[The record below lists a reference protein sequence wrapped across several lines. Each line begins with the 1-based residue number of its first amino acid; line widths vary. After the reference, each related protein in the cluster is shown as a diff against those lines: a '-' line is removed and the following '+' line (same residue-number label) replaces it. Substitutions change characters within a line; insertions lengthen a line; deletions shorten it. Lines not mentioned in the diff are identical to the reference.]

1 MRRYNYKNHSE
12 IPPYMADYITDVV
25 GTVETVEEVSLNQIN
40 DFLNGL
46 EEWYEDDVEL
56 LDSTYAMTMH

>member
-25 GTVETVEEVSLNQIN
+25 GTVETVEEVPLNQIVILCPAVCYYN
-40 DFLNGL
+40 EIRNQLKSIRRTSQD
-46 EEWYEDDVEL
+46 Y
-56 LDSTYAMTMH
+56 

>member
-12 IPPYMADYITDVV
+12 IPPYMADYIMCVV
-25 GTVETVEEVSLNQIN
+25 GTVGTVEEVPLNQIN

-46 EEWYEDDVEL
+46 EEWYETPVEV
-56 LDSTYAMTMH
+56 LDSTYTMAMH

>member
-25 GTVETVEEVSLNQIN
+25 GDVDKVEEVPLDHIN
-40 DFLNGL
+40 SFLNGL
-46 EEWYEDDVEL
+46 EDWYEDDVEL
-56 LDSTYAMTMH
+56 LDTNSYMTMH

>member
-12 IPPYMADYITDVV
+12 IPPYMADYLTDVV
-25 GTVETVEEVSLNQIN
+25 GTVETVEEVPLNQIN

-46 EEWYEDDVEL
+46 EEWYEDDVEM
-56 LDSTYAMTMH
+56 LDSTSTMTMH

>member
-12 IPPYMADYITDVV
+12 IPPYMADYLTDVV
-25 GTVETVEEVSLNQIN
+25 GKVDSVEEVPLNQIN

-46 EEWYEDDVEL
+46 EEWYEDDIEV
-56 LDSTYAMTMH
+56 LDNISTMTMH

>member
-12 IPPYMADYITDVV
+12 IPPYMADYLTDVV

-46 EEWYEDDVEL
+46 EEWYEDDVEI
-56 LDSTYAMTMH
+56 LDSTSVMTMH

>member
-12 IPPYMADYITDVV
+12 IPPYMADYLTDVV
-25 GTVETVEEVSLNQIN
+25 GTVETVEEVPLNQIN

-56 LDSTYAMTMH
+56 LDSTYTMTMH

>member
-12 IPPYMADYITDVV
+12 IPPYMADYLTDVV
-25 GTVETVEEVSLNQIN
+25 GTVGTVEEVPLNQIN

-46 EEWYEDDVEL
+46 EEWYEDDVEI
-56 LDSTYAMTMH
+56 LDSTSAMTMH

>member
-12 IPPYMADYITDVV
+12 IPPYMADYLTDVV
-25 GTVETVEEVSLNQIN
+25 GTVETVEEVPLDQIN

-56 LDSTYAMTMH
+56 LDNTYTMTMH

>member
-12 IPPYMADYITDVV
+12 IPPYMADYLTDVV
-25 GTVETVEEVSLNQIN
+25 GTVETVEEVPLNQIN

-46 EEWYEDDVEL
+46 EEWYEDDVEI
-56 LDSTYAMTMH
+56 LDSISAMTMH

>member
-12 IPPYMADYITDVV
+12 IPPYMADYLTDVV
-25 GTVETVEEVSLNQIN
+25 GTVETVEEVPLNQIN

-46 EEWYEDDVEL
+46 EEWYEDDVEI
-56 LDSTYAMTMH
+56 LDSTSAMTMH

>member
-1 MRRYNYKNHSE
+1 MRRYNYKNHTE
-12 IPPYMADYITDVV
+12 IPPYMAHYITDVV
-25 GTVETVEEVSLNQIN
+25 RTVQTVEEVPLNQIN

>member
-12 IPPYMADYITDVV
+12 IPPYMADYLTDVV
-25 GTVETVEEVSLNQIN
+25 GTVDSVEEVPLNQIN

-46 EEWYEDDVEL
+46 EEWYEDDVEVL
-56 LDSTYAMTMH
+56 GSTSAMTMH

>member
-12 IPPYMADYITDVV
+12 IPPYMADYLTDVV
-25 GTVETVEEVSLNQIN
+25 GTVDSVEEVPLNQIN

-46 EEWYEDDVEL
+46 EEWYEDDVEI
-56 LDSTYAMTMH
+56 LDSISAMTMH

>member
-12 IPPYMADYITDVV
+12 IPPYMADYLTDVV
-25 GTVETVEEVSLNQIN
+25 GTVETVEEVPLNQIN

-46 EEWYEDDVEL
+46 EEWYEDDVDI
-56 LDSTYAMTMH
+56 LDSTSAMTMH

>member
-12 IPPYMADYITDVV
+12 IPPYMADYLTDVV
-25 GTVETVEEVSLNQIN
+25 GTVETVEEVPLNQIN

-46 EEWYEDDVEL
+46 EEWYEDDVEVL
-56 LDSTYAMTMH
+56 GSTSAMTMH

>member
-12 IPPYMADYITDVV
+12 IPRYMADYLTDVV
-25 GTVETVEEVSLNQIN
+25 GTVDSVEEVPLNQIN

-46 EEWYEDDVEL
+46 EEWYEDDVEM
-56 LDSTYAMTMH
+56 LDSTSAMTMH

>member
-12 IPPYMADYITDVV
+12 IPPYMADYLTDVV
-25 GTVETVEEVSLNQIN
+25 GTVDSVEEVPLNQIN

-46 EEWYEDDVEL
+46 EEWYEDDVEIL
-56 LDSTYAMTMH
+56 YSTSAMTMH

>member
-12 IPPYMADYITDVV
+12 IPPYMADYLTDVV
-25 GTVETVEEVSLNQIN
+25 GTAETVEEVPLNQIN

-46 EEWYEDDVEL
+46 EEWYEDDVEI
-56 LDSTYAMTMH
+56 LDSTSTMTMH

>member
-12 IPPYMADYITDVV
+12 IPPYMADYLTDVV
-25 GTVETVEEVSLNQIN
+25 GTVDSVEEVPLNQIN

-46 EEWYEDDVEL
+46 EEWYEDDVEI
-56 LDSTYAMTMH
+56 LDSTSTMTMH

>member
-12 IPPYMADYITDVV
+12 IPPYMADYLTDVV
-25 GTVETVEEVSLNQIN
+25 GTVDSVEEVPLNQIN

-46 EEWYEDDVEL
+46 EEWYEDDIEV
-56 LDSTYAMTMH
+56 LDNISTMTMH

>member
-12 IPPYMADYITDVV
+12 IPPYMADYLTDVV
-25 GTVETVEEVSLNQIN
+25 GTVDSVEEVPLNQIN

-46 EEWYEDDVEL
+46 EEWYEDDVEI
-56 LDSTYAMTMH
+56 LDSTSAMTMH

>member
-12 IPPYMADYITDVV
+12 IPPYLADYITDVV
-25 GTVETVEEVSLNQIN
+25 GTVDTVEEVSLNQIN

>member
-25 GTVETVEEVSLNQIN
+25 GTVETVEEVPLNQIN

>member
-12 IPPYMADYITDVV
+12 IPPYMADYLTDVV
-25 GTVETVEEVSLNQIN
+25 GTVDSVEEVPLNQIN

-46 EEWYEDDVEL
+46 EEWYEDDVEM
-56 LDSTYAMTMH
+56 LDSTSTMTMH

>member
-12 IPPYMADYITDVV
+12 IPTYMADYLTDVV
-25 GTVETVEEVSLNQIN
+25 GNVDSVEEVPLNQIN

-46 EEWYEDDVEL
+46 EEWYEDDVEI
-56 LDSTYAMTMH
+56 LDSTSAMTMH

>member
-12 IPPYMADYITDVV
+12 IPPYMADYLMDVV
-25 GTVETVEEVSLNQIN
+25 GTVETVEEVPLNQIN

>member
-25 GTVETVEEVSLNQIN
+25 GTVETVEEVPLNQIN

-56 LDSTYAMTMH
+56 LYSTYAMTMH

>member
-12 IPPYMADYITDVV
+12 IPPYMADYLIDVV
-25 GTVETVEEVSLNQIN
+25 GKVDSVEEVPLNQIN

-46 EEWYEDDVEL
+46 EEWYEDDVEI
-56 LDSTYAMTMH
+56 LDSTSAMTMH

>member
-12 IPPYMADYITDVV
+12 IPPYMADYLTDVV
-25 GTVETVEEVSLNQIN
+25 GTVDSVEEVPLNQIN

-46 EEWYEDDVEL
+46 EEWYEDDIEV
-56 LDSTYAMTMH
+56 LDNISAMTMH

>member
-25 GTVETVEEVSLNQIN
+25 GTVETVEEVPLNQIN

-46 EEWYEDDVEL
+46 EEWYEDDAEL

>member
-12 IPPYMADYITDVV
+12 IPPYMADYLTDVV
-25 GTVETVEEVSLNQIN
+25 GTVETVEEVPLNQIN

-46 EEWYEDDVEL
+46 EEWYEDDVEIL
-56 LDSTYAMTMH
+56 YSTSAMTMH

>member
-12 IPPYMADYITDVV
+12 IPPYMADYLTDVV
-25 GTVETVEEVSLNQIN
+25 GTVETVEEVPLNQIN

-46 EEWYEDDVEL
+46 EEWYESDVEI
-56 LDSTYAMTMH
+56 LDSTSAMTMH

>member
-12 IPPYMADYITDVV
+12 IPPYMADYLTDVV
-25 GTVETVEEVSLNQIN
+25 GTVDSVEEVPLNQIN

-56 LDSTYAMTMH
+56 LDNTYTMTMH

>member
-12 IPPYMADYITDVV
+12 IPPYMADYLTDVV
-25 GTVETVEEVSLNQIN
+25 GTVETVEEVPLNQIN

-46 EEWYEDDVEL
+46 EEWYEDDVEI
-56 LDSTYAMTMH
+56 LDSTSTMTMH

>member
-25 GTVETVEEVSLNQIN
+25 GDVDKVEEVPLDQIN

-46 EEWYEDDVEL
+46 EDWYEDDVEL
-56 LDSTYAMTMH
+56 LDTNSYMTMH

>member
-12 IPPYMADYITDVV
+12 IPPYMADYITNVV
-25 GTVETVEEVSLNQIN
+25 GDVDKVEEVPLDQIN

-46 EEWYEDDVEL
+46 EDWYADDVEL
-56 LDSTYAMTMH
+56 LDTNSYMTMH